1 MGEYVFRD
9 AWEKFKTQFRIFL
22 TFAFSLNWSN
32 KDSTIMQTGVFSMS
46 RGRKPEER
54 SIVAGIRFKRAIK
67 IFGKSIRTLID
78 DLRWEELVKIF
89 DEKTI
94 RTWIK
99 NGIPLSKLSNVSQFF
114 GVPGHI
120 LSDEKINEEEFDKII
135 HDSKFLMDNPDADIP
150 VLKRPKE
157 KDESSIDQILSDLS
171 ELVAKWFHKGCPYG
185 DIENNYKKFKL
196 CFNDL
201 EFIKDV
207 EDDKIDLYLLGCSLH
222 SGKNWAYWVKRNL
235 KNDAIIKYLVQVM
248 NDINYD
254 RPRLRILYAL
264 QQFPQNQVLEY
275 LEDVA
280 NPAVIQILEEYVIKK
295 RVVEFI
301 LSQREIIPQKANQ
314 VLKELVH
321 LWGEQVPGFGL
332 FGVSQSSFS
341 KLERIKMIDKPTS
354 KELLN
359 ISKKPGMH
367 TPVVDFLM
375 KAMSKPDPYER
386 YWVYITLGLIGS
398 DRAKA
403 LVEEGLTDRDKL
415 ARSGAERAMDI
426 MNEKPDSKGGK
437 NEKEE

>member
-1 MGEYVFRD
+1 MG
-9 AWEKFKTQFRIFL
+9 
-22 TFAFSLNWSN
+22 
-32 KDSTIMQTGVFSMS
+32 
-46 RGRKPEER
+46 RGRKR
-54 SIVAGIRFKRAIK
+54 GKKSSVAGIRFKRAIE
-67 IFGKSIRTLID
+67 IFGKKRTTIVYD
-78 DLRWEELVKIF
+78 QRWIEIVDIW

-99 NGIPLSKLSNVSQFF
+99 DGIPLSKLSNVSQFF
-114 GVPGHI
+114 VVPGHI
-120 LSDEKINEEEFDKII
+120 FSDEKIKEDEFDKII
-135 HDSKFLMDNPDADIP
+135 HESKFRLDNPDAVI
-150 VLKRPKE
+150 
-157 KDESSIDQILSDLS
+157 KDESSIEQMLLNLT
-171 ELVAKWFHKGCPYG
+171 EFATEWFHKGCPYG

-196 CFNDL
+196 CFNDM
-201 EFIKDV
+201 EVIKDV
-207 EDDKIDLYLLGCSLH
+207 EDDKIDLFLLGCALH
-222 SGKNWAYWVKRNL
+222 SGKNWEYWVKRNL
-235 KNDAIIKYLVQVM
+235 KNVAVIKHLVQVM

-254 RPRLRILYAL
+254 RPRLRTLYAL
-264 QQFPQNQVLEY
+264 QQFPKDQVLDY

-280 NPAVIQILEEYVIKK
+280 NPAVIQILEEYVIRK

-332 FGVSQSSFS
+332 FGVAQPSFS

-354 KELLN
+354 KELFD

-367 TPVVDFLM
+367 IPVVDFLM

-398 DRAKA
+398 DRAKV
-403 LVEEGLTDRDKL
+403 LVEEGLTDKDKF

>member
-1 MGEYVFRD
+1 MG
-9 AWEKFKTQFRIFL
+9 
-22 TFAFSLNWSN
+22 
-32 KDSTIMQTGVFSMS
+32 

-67 IFGKSIRTLID
+67 IFGKSITTLID
-78 DLRWEELVKIF
+78 DLRWQKIVKIF

-99 NGIPLSKLSNVSQFF
+99 NGIPLNKLTNVSQYF

-120 LSDEKINEEEFDKII
+120 FSDEKINEDEFDKII
-135 HDSKFLMDNPDADIP
+135 HESKFRRDNPDADIP
-150 VLKRPKE
+150 VLIRIE
-157 KDESSIDQILSDLS
+157 EEDESSIEQLLLDLK
-171 ELVAKWFHKGCPYG
+171 EFAAEWFHKGCPYG
-185 DIENNYKKFKL
+185 EIENSYKKFKL
-196 CFNDL
+196 CLNDREL
-201 EFIKDV
+201 IKNI
-207 EDDKIDLYLLGCSLH
+207 EDDKIDLFLLGCALH
-222 SGKNWAYWVKRNL
+222 SGKNWAYWVERNL
-235 KNDAIIKYLVQVM
+235 KNVAVIKHLVKVM
-248 NDINYD
+248 DDINYD
-254 RPRLRILYAL
+254 RPRLRTFYAL
-264 QQFPQNQVLEY
+264 QQFPQDRVLEY

-332 FGVSQSSFS
+332 FGVAQSSFS

-354 KELLN
+354 KELFD

-367 TPVVDFLM
+367 IPVVDFLM

-398 DRAKA
+398 DRAKV
-403 LVEEGLTDRDKL
+403 LVEEGLTDKDKF

>member
-1 MGEYVFRD
+1 MG
-9 AWEKFKTQFRIFL
+9 
-22 TFAFSLNWSN
+22 
-32 KDSTIMQTGVFSMS
+32 

-54 SIVAGIRFKRAIK
+54 SIVAGIRFKRAIE
-67 IFGKSIRTLID
+67 IFGKKRTTIVYD
-78 DLRWEELVKIF
+78 RRWIKIVDIW

-94 RTWIK
+94 RTWVK
-99 NGIPLSKLSNVSQFF
+99 DGIPLSKLSKVAQFF
-114 GVPGHI
+114 RVPGHI
-120 LSDEKINEEEFDKII
+120 FSDEKINENEFDKII
-135 HDSKFLMDNPDADIP
+135 HESKFHLDNPDGDIP
-150 VLKRPKE
+150 VKRPEE
-157 KDESSIDQILSDLS
+157 KDEYSIEQLLLDLK
-171 ELVAKWFHKGCPYG
+171 EFAAEWFRKGCPYG
-185 DIENNYKKFKL
+185 EIENNYKKFKL

-207 EDDKIDLYLLGCSLH
+207 EDDKIDLFLLGCSLH

-264 QQFPQNQVLEY
+264 QQFPQNQVLEC
-275 LEDVA
+275 LDGVV
-280 NPAVIQILEEYVIKK
+280 NPAAIQILEEYVVKK

-314 VLKELVH
+314 VLKELIH
-321 LWGEQVPGFGL
+321 LWDEQISGFGL
-332 FGVSQSSFS
+332 FGVAQSLIS
-341 KLERIKMIDKPTS
+341 KLERIKVIDTSTS
-354 KELLN
+354 KDLLN
-359 ISKKPGMH
+359 ISTKPGMH
-367 TPVVDFLM
+367 IPVVDFLM

-398 DRAKA
+398 DSAKA
-403 LVEEGLTDRDKL
+403 LVEQGCNDEDEF

>member
-1 MGEYVFRD
+1 MG
-9 AWEKFKTQFRIFL
+9 
-22 TFAFSLNWSN
+22 
-32 KDSTIMQTGVFSMS
+32 

-67 IFGKSIRTLID
+67 IFGKSIKTLID
-78 DLRWEELVKIF
+78 DLMWQEIVDIW

-99 NGIPLSKLSNVSQFF
+99 NGIPLSKLSNVSQYFV
-114 GVPGHI
+114 VPGYI
-120 LSDEKINEEEFDKII
+120 FSDEKINEDKFDKII
-135 HDSKFLMDNPDADIP
+135 HESKFHYDNPDADIP
-150 VLKRPKE
+150 VLKRTKE
-157 KDESSIDQILSDLS
+157 KEESSIEQLLLDLK
-171 ELVAKWFHKGCPYG
+171 EFAGEWFHKGCPYG
-185 DIENNYKKFKL
+185 EIENNYKKFKL
-196 CFNDL
+196 CFNDR

-207 EDDKIDLYLLGCSLH
+207 EDDKIDLFLLECALH

-235 KNDAIIKYLVQVM
+235 KNVAVIKHLITVM

-254 RPRLRILYAL
+254 RPRLRTLYAL
-264 QQFPQNQVLEY
+264 QQFPQNQVLEC
-275 LEDVA
+275 LENVA
-280 NPAVIQILEEYVIKK
+280 NPVVIQILEEYVIKK

-301 LSQREIIPQKANQ
+301 LSQRETIPQKANQ

-332 FGVSQSSFS
+332 FGVAQSSFS
-341 KLERIKMIDKPTS
+341 KLDRIKVIDRSTS
-354 KELLN
+354 KELFD
-359 ISKKPGMH
+359 ISKKPGMRI
-367 TPVVDFLM
+367 PIVDFLM

-398 DRAKA
+398 DRAKV
-403 LVEEGLTDRDKL
+403 LVEEGLTDKDKF
-415 ARSGAERAMDI
+415 AKSGAERAMDI

>member
-1 MGEYVFRD
+1 MG
-9 AWEKFKTQFRIFL
+9 
-22 TFAFSLNWSN
+22 
-32 KDSTIMQTGVFSMS
+32 

-54 SIVAGIRFKRAIK
+54 SIVAGKRFKIAK
-67 IFGKSIRTLID
+67 TFFGKTYENLIED
-78 DLRWEELVKIF
+78 PRWRKIVGISDVKPLGN
-89 DEKTI
+89 
-94 RTWIK
+94 WIK
-99 NGIPLSKLSNVSQFF
+99 NGMPVRRIGDVATYFGVEGYVFTDSKLTPTEF
-114 GVPGHI
+114 
-120 LSDEKINEEEFDKII
+120 EKKIYE
-135 HDSKFLMDNPDADIP
+135 SKFYLDNPDANIP
-150 VLKRPKE
+150 LLKRTKE
-157 KDESSIDQILSDLS
+157 KDAYSIEQMLLDLT
-171 ELVAKWFHKGCPYG
+171 EFAAEWFHKGCPYG

-196 CFNDL
+196 CLNDR
-201 EFIKDV
+201 EFIKNV
-207 EDDKIDLYLLGCSLH
+207 EDDKIDLFLLGCALH

-235 KNDAIIKYLVQVM
+235 KNVAVIKHLITVM

-254 RPRLRILYAL
+254 RPRLRTLYAL
-264 QQFPQNQVLEY
+264 QQFPQDRVLEY

-301 LSQREIIPQKANQ
+301 LSQREIMPQKANE

-341 KLERIKMIDKPTS
+341 KIKRIKVIDTS
-354 KELLN
+354 TSNELLN

-398 DRAKA
+398 DRAKV
-403 LVEEGLTDRDKL
+403 LVEEGLSDEDEF